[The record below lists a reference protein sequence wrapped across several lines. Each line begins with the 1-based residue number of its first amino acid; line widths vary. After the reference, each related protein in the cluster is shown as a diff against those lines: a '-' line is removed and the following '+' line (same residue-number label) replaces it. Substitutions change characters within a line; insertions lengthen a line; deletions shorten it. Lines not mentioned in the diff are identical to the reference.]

1 MTGWKLQRADSDAL
15 QLRPTERLS
24 VQGMLL
30 TSASAGAH
38 GLYDCFRIRVRVTAA
53 TDEAA
58 ATEPEPEP
66 EPQPQPLPQ
75 PQPQLAECTI
85 FVDTAV
91 SAANA
96 RLLTVPG
103 VRKLLGVG
111 ASVLAVGA
119 ASRDELGTLVVHATH
134 IRLVGVVPDP
144 AHVRRCLRLASS
156 DAAAL
161 FCGVVDASANAVAT
175 SLCSALRPCTMER
188 CSALQRLPE
197 VHDTAVTVVKSK
209 DLLEL
214 CKEIRAAQGWSK
226 KGRAPRPPPA
236 AAWEAVLRLEQRWG
250 AAERDGMPRCLLAE
264 NVASAVQPED
274 LELRELDPV
283 HNLPA
288 ALPESGTLHLVP
300 SHFTSPFKPNKCV
313 CVRVCVCV
321 CVCACV
327 WRQRMRGAGST
338 STSGKGRRCFG

>member
-1 MTGWKLQRADSDAL
+1 MMNGWKLQRADSDAL
-15 QLRPTERLS
+15 QLRPTGRLS

-58 ATEPEPEP
+58 TEPEPEPEP
-66 EPQPQPLPQ
+66 EPQPLPR
-75 PQPQLAECTI
+75 PEPQLAECTI

-103 VRKLLGVG
+103 ARKLLGVG

-288 ALPESGTLHLVP
+288 ALPESGTTALGSFP
-300 SHFTSPFKPNKCV
+300 FHFSFQT
-313 CVRVCVCV
+313 
-321 CVCACV
+321 
-327 WRQRMRGAGST
+327 
-338 STSGKGRRCFG
+338 